1 MASFGE
7 SLRQERLRRQITLE
21 QVAEVTKITPR
32 FLQAIEDER
41 LQDLPGGVFNRN
53 FIRTYARYLGLD
65 EDHYVED
72 YIQSTGDAARTS
84 ELPIVHEP
92 VLRDP
97 MVSGTTLLGVLIA
110 AVVALGIWAGI
121 HLYLEQQQSKRIEA
135 RAAEHSTA
143 VTPAPAVKTPAR
155 QLIAPPRV
163 SANGVQAQTPAAP
176 AQPQAKPAQQTATAA
191 TQPSSPV
198 SGPAVA
204 SSTPAFTPQSAPAGE
219 RALIVAAT
227 VQPAWI
233 SVFTDGHWRLETTLK
248 AGEQK
253 EVFFHS
259 RVQVNSGNAGATAI
273 TIDGKPMGTLGKI
286 GMVAHFNWPPQS
298 ADAGAASSSHPAAAT
313 GLRSTS
319 HADASAPD
327 ASASQN

>member
-41 LQDLPGGVFNRN
+41 LQELPGGVFNRN

-84 ELPIVHEP
+84 ELPVVNEP
-92 VLRDP
+92 VLRDS

-135 RAAEHSTA
+135 RATEHPTA
-143 VTPAPAVKTPAR
+143 VTPAPAAKAPAR
-155 QLIAPPRV
+155 QLIPPPRV
-163 SANGVQAQTPAAP
+163 SANGVQTQTPAP
-176 AQPQAKPAQQTATAA
+176 PVQPQAQPSATAA
-191 TQPSSPV
+191 TQPSTPV

-204 SSTPAFTPQSAPAGE
+204 SSTPAFTPQPAPAGE

-227 VQPAWI
+227 VQPAWV

-259 RVQVNSGNAGATAI
+259 HVQVNSGNAGATAI
-273 TIDGKPMGTLGKI
+273 TMDGKPMGTLGKI
-286 GMVAHFNWPPQS
+286 GMVAHFNWPAQS

-313 GLRSTS
+313 GLRSAS
-319 HADASAPD
+319 HADASVPD
-327 ASASQN
+327 ASAPQN